1 MKKEVFIRLFKIEES
16 IVKSINKIDND
27 LIIKTISSVNSF
39 AMGNNIRE
47 NEFND
52 IENVYIFKNI
62 SDISSDNIYII
73 RNIYNTT
80 CVDNMICFDTNVG
93 LIYFNCNEVLVK

>member
-1 MKKEVFIRLFKIEES
+1 MKKEVFLRLFYIEDS
-16 IVKSINKIDND
+16 IVTSIKKIDTD
-27 LIIKTISSVNSF
+27 LIIRIESTVNSF